1 MKTIAAYAYCTGA
14 TARFGI
20 NISAAALLL
29 SLSGCSVLQAPTRPA
44 VYDFGPGAVAV
55 AVAADTPNPRATR
68 LGPVLLTD
76 VETTPALDTTAVLF
90 RLNYADAQQL
100 RPYAQARWSMP
111 PAQLLRQRLRET
123 LGQQRDVL
131 SPGEGVAAGQGSVTL
146 RIALEEFTQLF
157 ESETA
162 SAGLVRLRATVSQ
175 SAAASGTL
183 AGSADRLLAQ
193 RSFVVQRP
201 SNTADATGGVR
212 ALTAATDAAIAEL
225 AAWVQQ
231 NAVVPPAKG
240 AGN

>member
-1 MKTIAAYAYCTGA
+1 MLL
-14 TARFGI
+14 
-20 NISAAALLL
+20 ALA
-29 SLSGCSVLQAPTRPA
+29 GCSVLQAPTRTA

-55 AVAADTPNPRATR
+55 TASTAAPLPAAR
-68 LGPVLLTD
+68 LSPVLLTD

-131 SPGEGVAAGQGSVTL
+131 NPGEGVSAGQGSVTL
-146 RIALEEFTQLF
+146 RIALEEFSQLF
-157 ESETA
+157 ESESA
-162 SAGLVRLRATVSQ
+162 SVGLVRLRATLSQ
-175 SAAASGTL
+175 PT
-183 AGSADRLLAQ
+183 AGGADRLLAQ

-212 ALTAATDAAIAEL
+212 ALTAASDAAIAEL
-225 AAWVQQ
+225 AAWMQQ
-231 NAVVPPAKG
+231 NSG
-240 AGN
+240 AQK